1 MTFDKIEADML
12 TLHREDVP
20 VLDYVDGCVE
30 TLAAEARER
39 HIDVVL
45 VNEHTSVVAPPAR
58 SPSPSRFSSSK
69 VAPTGR
75 SVFAVLPTDVILVDK
90 FKVRV
95 CRTTLSH
102 ALSLLP
108 PYLMCWDVS
117 FFTHFLPWRSTA
129 RRWSKCCGTWSATP

>member
-1 MTFDKIEADML
+1 MKILSNLMTFDKIEADML

-20 VLDYVDGCVE
+20 VLDYVDGCID

-58 SPSPSRFSSSK
+58 STRSVRMVSPSPSRFSSSK

-90 FKVRV
+90 FKVCV
-95 CRTTLSH
+95 CCTTLFHTRSPLCH
-102 ALSLLP
+102 
-108 PYLMCWDVS
+108 
-117 FFTHFLPWRSTA
+117 HF
-129 RRWSKCCGTWSATP
+129 